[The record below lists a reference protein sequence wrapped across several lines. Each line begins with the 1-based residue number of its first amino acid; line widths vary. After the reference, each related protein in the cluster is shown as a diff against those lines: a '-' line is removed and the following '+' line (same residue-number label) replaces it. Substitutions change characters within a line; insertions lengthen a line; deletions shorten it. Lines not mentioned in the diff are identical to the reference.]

1 MDFNDF
7 NAPTEKITTS
17 WSDSAGIELFIKRE
31 DLIHPLVSGN
41 KFRKLKY
48 NLLEAK
54 DKGYKQVLSFGGAFS
69 NHIHALSAAGSLM
82 GFKTIG
88 IIRGEKQEILNP
100 TLKFASENGMQLEW
114 ISRELYRDKHLPEF
128 LATIKEKF
136 PRTYIIPEG
145 GTNELA
151 IKGCEEIL
159 QDISFNPD
167 FICTAVGT
175 GGSIA
180 VFINSSLSNQKV
192 LGFSALKGEWIKDE
206 VKKLVSN
213 AYSNWEVFTDYHF
226 GGYAKMTSELIQ
238 FIDEFHSET
247 NIRLEPIYTG
257 KMFYGIKKMCESNLF
272 IPNSRILTLH
282 TGGLQGLGGL
292 HNKIVKLRQHIVL

>member
-167 FICTAVGT
+167 YICTAVGT
-175 GGSIA
+175 GGTIA
-180 VFINSSLSNQKV
+180 GLINSSLSNQKV

-247 NIRLEPIYTG
+247 NIQLEPIYTG
-257 KMFYGIKKMCESNLF
+257 KMFYGIKKMCESHLF